1 MGKSNKQTKSN
12 SAFWNTIQVLFEI
25 GVLYFESETVLSP
38 SLLPPPSAKMSLTE
52 IEIMVVPF
60 MASYCLTL
68 TDIDKGCL
76 LVVTAD
82 FLKKED

>member
-25 GVLYFESETVLSP
+25 GVLYFESETVLAP
-38 SLLPPPSAKMSLTE
+38 PPPSAKISLTE
-52 IEIMVVPF
+52 TEIMVVPF